1 LSKKTP
7 QKHRKLHFFSLFFAF
22 FCFFFSAENAAI
34 FSIFSVDSAK
44 KRKKTLAERLFS
56 AEKNAVASCAISFFL
71 ARKRAKIGKNGPKMT
86 ENGEKWT
93 ENGEKWTENG
103 PKMTENGK
111 KWTENGENGE
121 NIAEFVSECLKI
133 ARKIGFCEKLCV

>member
-7 QKHRKLHFFSLFFAF
+7 QKHRKLHFFSLFSLFFA
-22 FCFFFSAENAAI
+22 FFSAENAAI

-93 ENGEKWTENG
+93 ENG
-103 PKMTENGK
+103 PKMTENGE

>member
-93 ENGEKWTENG
+93 ENGE
-103 PKMTENGK
+103 
-111 KWTENGENGE
+111 NGE